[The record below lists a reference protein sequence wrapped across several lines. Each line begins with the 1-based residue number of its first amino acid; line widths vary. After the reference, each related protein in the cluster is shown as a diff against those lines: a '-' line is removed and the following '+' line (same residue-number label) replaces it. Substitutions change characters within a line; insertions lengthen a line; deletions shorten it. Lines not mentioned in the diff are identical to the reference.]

1 MPAKTTT
8 VPKLLIPYE
17 AGVSIVTPL
26 DLNKRPNLIRSV
38 ATQHNFLSQ
47 TQLSETKTTEELE
60 NGNGQNKTMV
70 TSVVYNLS
78 VVANVLNIVYHNMV
92 AGRIESLPDRTLVM
106 DEFTWFLPETAPEE
120 GLTITFGVDADHATE
135 PAADENGEYWFIVED
150 SYGNPLVRLDTP
162 EFGAYSWD
170 KDLKQLRFSDEYAGA
185 AIRVIYRYASTNSI
199 RYDSNPILSQP
210 EFQLDNFGI
219 MSDAESGRKFRVHER
234 LLRATQTGDLSGM
247 PTQRSISSPIT
258 YTFQSSPVPSGVS
271 VYSVTYT
278 PIDGNGNATGE
289 SFTNWVNGGDD
300 KFDSAVAPARMK
312 ARME

>member
-26 DLNKRPNLIRSV
+26 DLNKRPNYIRSV
-38 ATQHNFLSQ
+38 ASQKNYLSQ
-47 TQLSETKTTEELE
+47 TALTETRTTEELE
-60 NGNGQNKTMV
+60 NGNGQNKTIV

-78 VVANVLNIVYHNMV
+78 VTANTLSITYHNMV
-92 AGRIESLPDRTLVM
+92 AGRIETLPNKTLVM
-106 DEFTWFLPETAPEE
+106 DEFTWFLPSTAPEE
-120 GLTITFGVDADHATE
+120 GLTITFGTDGDHAKE
-135 PAADENGEYWFIVED
+135 PAADENGDYWFIVED

-185 AIRVIYRYASTNSI
+185 AIRVIYRFASTNSI

-219 MSDAESGRKFRVHER
+219 MSDAESDRKFRVHER

-247 PTQRSISSPIT
+247 ATQKSISSPIT
-258 YTFQSSPVPSGVS
+258 YNFQSSPVPAGVS

-278 PIDGNGNATGE
+278 PIDDDGNVTGE
-289 SFTNWVNGGDD
+289 SVTNWVNGGDD
-300 KFDSAVAPARMK
+300 KFGASSL
-312 ARME
+312 